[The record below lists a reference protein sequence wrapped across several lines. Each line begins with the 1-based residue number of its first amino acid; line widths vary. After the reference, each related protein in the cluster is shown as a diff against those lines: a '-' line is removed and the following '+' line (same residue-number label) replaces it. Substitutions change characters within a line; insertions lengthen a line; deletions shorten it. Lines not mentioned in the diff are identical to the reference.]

1 MLPGPLTSRSRGKL
15 SPRPAG
21 RRHLLFRPLSAAT
34 PAGLRSAAR
43 REARRLTARVLGA
56 PELSSK
62 ALEADY
68 RLVALG
74 DTEESLASQ
83 LAAFGCGSLPP
94 GLVVGRRPSAGAPRI
109 AFLFTG
115 LGSEH
120 PEMGRDLF
128 AHSVV
133 FRRELER
140 CDAIYRRVTGAP
152 LLVSSAPPFGDAEAL
167 ASTAYAQPA
176 LFAFEYALTQ
186 VWREAGVE
194 PAALIGYSL
203 GEDVAACVAGVASL
217 DELLEFV
224 IVRARRTEQLSEPGA
239 MLAVFA
245 SARRVEAL
253 IAARR
258 GLAIAA
264 VNGPENTIVAGEVAA
279 IDALAAD
286 LPHYRVRGRRVP
298 TSHAFHSP
306 VMDPLMEDIEAAVSR
321 IRLHAPRLPLVS
333 SISGRWVGKMEI
345 ARPRYWSRRV
355 RETVRFSDGL
365 ELLGHAGLSL
375 LVEIG
380 PHPTLLSIA
389 NRCLPVESFAGVASL
404 RRDDDDLAVMTAAL
418 AEVFV
423 RGVNVWMPGMNGG
436 ARPMAAEGGR

>member
-1 MLPGPLTSRSRGKL
+1 MTR
-15 SPRPAG
+15 A
-21 RRHLLFRPLSAAT
+21 
-34 PAGLRSAAR
+34 
-43 REARRLTARVLGA
+43 
-56 PELSSK
+56 
-62 ALEADY
+62 ADY
-68 RLVALG
+68 RLVAFA
-74 DTEESLASQ
+74 DTRESLVSQ
-83 LAAFGCGSLPP
+83 LSAFGSGSLPS
-94 GLVVGRRPSAGAPRI
+94 GLMVGRRPSAGAPPI

-120 PEMGRDLF
+120 PEMGCELF
-128 AHSVV
+128 AHSAI

-140 CDAIYRRVTGAP
+140 CDALYRRITGEP
-152 LLVSSAPPFGDAEAL
+152 LLVASAPPFGDAEAL

-217 DELLEFV
+217 EELLEFV
-224 IVRARRTEQLSEPGA
+224 IVRARRTAELREPGA

-245 SARRVEAL
+245 SERRVQAL
-253 IAARR
+253 IAARC

-264 VNGPENTIVAGEVAA
+264 VNGPENTIVAGESAA
-279 IDALAAD
+279 IDALADD
-286 LPHYRVRGRRVP
+286 LAGYRLRGRRVQ

-306 VMDPLMEDIEAAVSR
+306 VMDPLMDDIEEAVSR
-321 IRLHAPRLPLVS
+321 LGLHAPRLPLVS

-345 ARPRYWSRRV
+345 ARPRYWSRRL

-365 ELLGHAGLSL
+365 ELLRQAGYSL

-389 NRCLPVESFAGVASL
+389 NRCLPVESFVGVPAL
-404 RRDDDDLAVMTAAL
+404 RRDGRDLAVITLAL

-423 RGVNVWMPGMNGG
+423 RGVNVWMPGMHGG
-436 ARPMAAEGGR
+436 HPAMAATEGRDVT

>member
-1 MLPGPLTSRSRGKL
+1 MLR
-15 SPRPAG
+15 A
-21 RRHLLFRPLSAAT
+21 
-34 PAGLRSAAR
+34 
-43 REARRLTARVLGA
+43 
-56 PELSSK
+56 
-62 ALEADY
+62 ADY
-68 RLVALG
+68 RLVALAETP
-74 DTEESLASQ
+74 DHLISQ
-83 LAAFGCGSLPP
+83 LTAFASGSLPP
-94 GLVVGRRPSAGAPRI
+94 GLVVGRRPSAGAPPI

-120 PEMGRDLF
+120 PEMGRELF
-128 AHSVV
+128 AHSAV
-133 FRRELER
+133 FRHELER
-140 CDAIYRRVTGAP
+140 CDAVYRRVTGEP
-152 LLVSSAPPFGDAEAL
+152 LLASSAPPFGDADAL

-186 VWREAGVE
+186 VWRAAGVE

-217 DELLEFV
+217 EDLLEFV
-224 IVRARRTEQLSEPGA
+224 IVRARRTAELEEAGA

-245 SARRVEAL
+245 SEPRVQAM
-253 IAARR
+253 IAARP

-264 VNGPENTIVAGEVAA
+264 VNGPENTVVAGDAA
-279 IDALAAD
+279 AVEALADD
-286 LPHYRVRGRRVP
+286 LARYRLRGRRVQ

-306 VMDPLMEDIEAAVSR
+306 VMDPMLDDIEEAVSR
-321 IRLHAPRLPLVS
+321 ICLHAPRLPLVS
-333 SISGRWVGKMEI
+333 SISGRWVGKLEI

-365 ELLGHAGLSL
+365 ELLRQAGYSL

-389 NRCLPVESFAGVASL
+389 NRCLPVESFVGVPAL
-404 RRDDDDLAVMTAAL
+404 RRDDDDLTVMTFAL
-418 AEVFV
+418 AEMFV

-436 ARPMAAEGGR
+436 APAFAATEGGR